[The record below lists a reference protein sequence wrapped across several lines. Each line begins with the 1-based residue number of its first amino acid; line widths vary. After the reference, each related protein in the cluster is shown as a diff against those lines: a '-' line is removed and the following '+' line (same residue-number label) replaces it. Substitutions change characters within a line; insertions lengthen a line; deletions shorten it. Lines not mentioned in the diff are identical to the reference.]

1 MHRSKL
7 PGSSF
12 DPLRHLGGQQSQVGR
27 RERYCG
33 HCTKRVEPLPRTR
46 DVSFCCVSKWMSGHG
61 IHHPRESRD
70 MPKQPS
76 QNAACLLETK
86 SPTTR
91 LVDPGKPRPPSR
103 YRRLARP
110 RLGFNS
116 AVSSPH
122 EPLPTHRRWWLGE
135 GLVSLYLPDWVAICV
150 RTGRHAVPFPSSSI
164 LSLQKGPR
172 RGACPVFSTSTT
184 IIKS

>member
-1 MHRSKL
+1 MPRTGSSLRAIWLHPNRGGAAMHRSKL
-7 PGSSF
+7 PGSSS

-27 RERYCG
+27 HERYCG

-46 DVSFCCVSKWMSGHG
+46 DVSFCRVSKGMSGHG

-76 QNAACLLETK
+76 QNAACLLETN

-122 EPLPTHRRWWLGE
+122 EPPPTHRRWWLGE
-135 GLVSLYLPDWVAICV
+135 GW
-150 RTGRHAVPFPSSSI
+150 FPSTCLI
-164 LSLQKGPR
+164 G
-172 RGACPVFSTSTT
+172 
-184 IIKS
+184 